1 LIAKCAKKAAPSFS
15 LIDSQRVKA
24 TVPAEERG
32 FEGGKKIKGRK
43 RHIVTDL
50 LGNILAMLVHTA
62 NFHDMTHGE
71 KVF

>member
-1 LIAKCAKKAAPSFS
+1 MKVLVKLDRERRGRKADLPFS
-15 LIDSQRVKA
+15 LG
-24 TVPAEERG
+24 PAEERR
-32 FEGGKKIKGRK
+32 FEWGKKIKGRK